1 MQPIGGEL
9 GPNNRDGGGGVHMK
23 QWLKPAKRSVAKRE
37 EVAHNCTIL

>member
-9 GPNNRDGGGGVHMK
+9 GRIIEMGEGVHMK